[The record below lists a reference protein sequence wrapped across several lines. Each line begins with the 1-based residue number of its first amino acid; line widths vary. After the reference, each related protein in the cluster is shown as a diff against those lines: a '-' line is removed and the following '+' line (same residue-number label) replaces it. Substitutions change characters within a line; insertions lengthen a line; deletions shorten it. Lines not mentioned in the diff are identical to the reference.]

1 MVREFSKY
9 GKYEKIIRKLVL
21 NDNVKHCTTLYTTL
35 NKFTSKVSMTYVSN
49 FWKAHDKISSVTNP
63 VVFVTKIKL
72 YDQSKKKEDGFHAVA
87 LLKEDGRTYMFDP
100 NGILTNREN
109 YLYVTPQ
116 GVMNGSKFS
125 KIFDVMVPKKRGIQ
139 YIMPGLENIPPG
151 YINAG
156 GYCMFYLFIG
166 LANILQ
172 KYETKNESIIS
183 LCIKITDTSKKKLLE
198 TFPTDIHIE
207 TLNILKYIFKV

>member
-9 GKYEKIIRKLVL
+9 GKYEEIIRKLVL
-21 NDNVKHCTTLYTTL
+21 NDNVKHCTTLYSSL
-35 NKFTSKVSMTYVSN
+35 NKFTSKVSVTYVSN
-49 FWKAHDKISSVTNP
+49 FWKALDKISSVTNP

-72 YDQSKKKEDGFHAVA
+72 YDQSKERESGFHAVA
-87 LLKEDGRTYMFDP
+87 LLKEGGKMYMFDP
-100 NGILTNREN
+100 NGIVTNKER

-116 GVMNGSKFS
+116 GVMNGNKFS
-125 KIFDVMVPKKRGIQ
+125 KTFGVMVPQKRGIQ
-139 YIMPGLENIPPG
+139 HIMPGWENIPPG

-166 LANILQ
+166 LTNILQ

-183 LCIKITDTSKKKLLE
+183 LCIKITDTSKKKL
-198 TFPTDIHIE
+198 FVFKN
-207 TLNILKYIFKV
+207 NIN